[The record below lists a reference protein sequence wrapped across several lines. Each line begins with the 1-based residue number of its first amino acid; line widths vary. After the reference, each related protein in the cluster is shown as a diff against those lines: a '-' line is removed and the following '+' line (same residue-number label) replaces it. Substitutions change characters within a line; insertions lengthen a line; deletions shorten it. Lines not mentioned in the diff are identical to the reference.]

1 MVAPRCKKSKP
12 DTELPLRAKPITE
25 NADPRR
31 AKVLRDRELPSW
43 NKSKTAS
50 AAPKRAPPLN
60 DNADPRI
67 K

>member
-1 MVAPRCKKSKP
+1 MVAPSCTKSNT

-31 AKVLRDRELPSW
+31 AKVLRDRELPSLK
-43 NKSKTAS
+43 KSKTAS
-50 AAPKRAPPLN
+50 EAPKRAPPLN